1 MSLQHYMLLW
11 GGELQHVKSDA
22 APLPFHQSLSPS
34 LVSCWLSI
42 AIHLHQWSGG
52 FKPWLWQAGV
62 ALSRCFLCN
71 VGDGG
76 RRLREEHVYM
86 CIYVYPCVQQG
97 ILLPSLPYPG
107 VLWVQTV
114 CCFSSALVV
123 CQVRLV
129 RLRVL
134 TLLQSVTRSDSL
146 PNTDPL
152 CLIKSYFFTN
162 ASVVDQWW
170 KNPVLCDLHAAE
182 H

>member
-1 MSLQHYMLLW
+1 MP
-11 GGELQHVKSDA
+11 
-22 APLPFHQSLSPS
+22 PLFPSTSLSLHLWYLAGCPS
-34 LVSCWLSI
+34 PSICTSDQGVSNHGFDKQVWLFQG
-42 AIHLHQWSGG
+42 AFCVMLEMGAGG
-52 FKPWLWQAGV
+52 WEK
-62 ALSRCFLCN
+62 ST
-71 VGDGG
+71 
-76 RRLREEHVYM
+76 

-97 ILLPSLPYPG
+97 ILLPSYPFPG

-134 TLLQSVTRSDSL
+134 TLLQSVIRSDSL

-152 CLIKSYFFTN
+152 CLIKSNFFTN